1 MDSARS
7 PSAHMS
13 AASSWLGIPTSDLAT
28 PFGPTPPTCAN
39 TEAAGWLGVAVG
51 ARTKPKPRPRP
62 RPRPK
67 QKSHLRI
74 VRAAQRERRRG
85 ERRVFFPPSRAGG
98 PGGVFRGHDV
108 RGAHEPSHAH
118 ALGCVDG
125 QRRAARRRPR
135 RRRRQIA
142 RERVAEILLG
152 DDDAAG
158 ALGERRQTRRA
169 RRFAAAA
176 KDIHGD
182 AEGSHLCTR
191 ERRWLMVSFSCVVS
205 VRFSVNGKRV
215 GVNVRA

>member
-1 MDSARS
+1 M
-7 PSAHMS
+7 H
-13 AASSWLGIPTSDLAT
+13 
-28 PFGPTPPTCAN
+28 
-39 TEAAGWLGVAVG
+39 G
-51 ARTKPKPRPRP
+51 ARVGHRGRRRRNAQGDAPRGALVFVSDPVTIDPRDELQVHE
-62 RPRPK
+62 RGLVERRRAVVLEVRRDA
-67 QKSHLRI
+67 LRI
-74 VRAAQRERRRG
+74 VRAAQRERRRS

-205 VRFSVNGKRV
+205 VRFSVNGKCV